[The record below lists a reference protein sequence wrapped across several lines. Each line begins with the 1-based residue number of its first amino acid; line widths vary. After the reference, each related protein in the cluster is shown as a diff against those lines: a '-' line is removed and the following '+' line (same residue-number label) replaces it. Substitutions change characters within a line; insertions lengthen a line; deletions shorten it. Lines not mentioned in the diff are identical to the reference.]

1 MKPKVILAY
10 SGGLDTSVILKWL
23 TKKGYDIIAYI
34 ADVGQNEDFN
44 TIKEK
49 ALQTGASKVFIEDL
63 KKELVENY
71 IFQALKA
78 NVIYEG
84 QYLLG
89 TAIARP
95 IIAKKQVEIAKK
107 EKTNILAHGCTGKG
121 NDQVRFE
128 LTWMKFMPD
137 VKIISPWKNKE
148 WLKQFNGRSDLIKYA
163 KKEGIPIDV
172 SLKKPYST
180 DENLMHISYESGIL
194 EDTSSK
200 PDPEMFKL
208 TVSPKDAP
216 DKETDICIEFEKGI
230 PIKVTNQTENIEVKG
245 SLELF
250 TYLNKLA
257 SENGIGRIDI
267 VENRFVGIKSRGVY
281 ETPAGTIL
289 LKAHQDIESITLDRE
304 VMHFKEIMSP
314 IIAKLI
320 YNGFWYSPEMD
331 FLMAAIN
338 KSQENVSG
346 KVYMTLYKG
355 NVIVTGR
362 ESQFSL
368 YDEALSSMDE
378 DGGYD
383 QKDAAGFIK
392 ITGLRLKLQGVKD
405 EALAKKL

>member
-23 TKKGYDIIAYI
+23 TKKDYDIIAYI

-383 QKDAAGFIK
+383 QKDADGFIK